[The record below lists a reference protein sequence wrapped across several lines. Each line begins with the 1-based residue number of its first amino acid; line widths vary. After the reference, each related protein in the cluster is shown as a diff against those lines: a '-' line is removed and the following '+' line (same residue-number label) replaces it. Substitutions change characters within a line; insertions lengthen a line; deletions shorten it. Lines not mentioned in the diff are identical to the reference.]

1 MTVFVG
7 LFSFYS
13 NIGKER
19 KKKIKVVPIFGI
31 NFKILSLPNDYKT
44 DVGEAKRC

>member
-19 KKKIKVVPIFGI
+19 KKIKVVPFFTA

>member
-1 MTVFVG
+1 MTVFAG

-13 NIGKER
+13 NIRKER
-19 KKKIKVVPIFGI
+19 KKIKVVPFFMA

-44 DVGEAKRC
+44 DIGLG